1 MTYKNIKFIIKS
13 IFVKKTAMQLLAF
26 IVIYPILYLIS
37 LLPFRLLYFFS
48 DVIYVLIYH
57 VIGYRKS
64 TVRLNMAL
72 ALPHLSFKERKEVE
86 KKFYHHFCDSFLEMI
101 KTLTISEKEIKK
113 RFVFENIELVKEFED
128 KGKSIVLICAHY
140 GSYEWLLTMNMY
152 LTTHKGFGVYKKL
165 ANKYFDK
172 LVRDIR
178 GKFDAELV
186 DTKQTIPL
194 MRENQKKGVLAY
206 YGFISDQSPKIY
218 RVPYWGRLFGMEVPV
233 QTGAE
238 MLAKKMD
245 MNVMF
250 VKGGKIKRGYYKA
263 EFIPFEGDPKTTPNF
278 EITDRFLSLLEQ
290 QIIEHPEYYLWTHK
304 RFKHRRNDPPVIGET
319 TA

>member
-1 MTYKNIKFIIKS
+1 
-13 IFVKKTAMQLLAF
+13 MQLLAYIVAYPLLFF
-26 IVIYPILYLIS
+26 ISI
-37 LLPFRLLYFFS
+37 LPFRVLYFVS
-48 DVIYVLIYH
+48 DIIYIIIYRI
-57 VIGYRKS
+57 VGYRKS

-72 ALPHLSFKERKEVE
+72 CLPHLSFEERKKIE

-101 KTLTISEKEIKK
+101 KTMTISEKELKK
-113 RFVFENIELVKEFED
+113 RFVFTNMEMISEWEK

-140 GSYEWLLTMNMY
+140 GSYEWLLVMNKY
-152 LTTHKGFGVYKKL
+152 LTTHKGFGIYKKIN
-165 ANKYFDK
+165 NKYFDK
-172 LVRDIR
+172 LVRKIR

-194 MRENQKKGVLAY
+194 MRENQKKGILGY

-218 RVPYWGRLFGMEVPV
+218 RVPYWGKLFGMEVPV

-263 EFIPFEGDPKTTPNF
+263 EFLTCDCDPKSVPNF
-278 EITDRFLSLLEQ
+278 EITDAFLRLLEA

-319 TA
+319 TP